1 MKMLFLSILLFSIQG
16 FANPVSTWQNAAY
29 GSLLDYFQN
38 SNRIIQDLRWSNMSI
53 IDREKQEYLIEA
65 DIMAKNRTTT
75 EVSMFHCGVFAKK
88 VNSENWQVLLTTCE
102 AFADRSR

>member
-1 MKMLFLSILLFSIQG
+1 MKTLLVSIFLISIQG
-16 FANPVSTWQNAAY
+16 FANPVSTWQNAVY
-29 GSLLDYFQN
+29 GALLDYFQN
-38 SNRIIQDLRWSNMSI
+38 SNRTIQNLQWSNMSI
-53 IDREKQEYLIEA
+53 IDRKNQEYLIEA

-75 EVSMFHCGVFAKK
+75 EVNMFHCGIFAKK